1 MKNMKRREFI
11 KGSIA
16 ASGLAGMALRQ
27 PSAGAAESTPTANR
41 EYYELRAYR
50 LKSGDSHAAL
60 DAYLERALIPALNRL
75 GSKPIGVFV
84 QQERSDPP
92 ASTEVRGP
100 DTLFVLIPFSS
111 LDSWASTASHLSADE
126 QYEKAAADYMNLPKD
141 KAAYERID
149 SWLMQAFAGM
159 PKLEQPA
166 YSLEKKPRMF
176 EMRRY
181 ESHSE
186 LKAIKKIEMFN
197 SGEIEVMR
205 EVGLGPIFYGQ
216 ALVGIGLPQLTY
228 MVSAENQE
236 AHKNHWSSFGKNPT
250 WNKLK
255 NDPRYADSVSKI
267 MNRFLVPTA
276 YSQI

>member
-1 MKNMKRREFI
+1 MKKMKQREFI

-16 ASGLAGMALRQ
+16 ASGLAGIALRQ
-27 PSAGAAESTPTANR
+27 PSAAAAEATPTANR

-50 LKSGDSHAAL
+50 LKSGDSHASL
-60 DAYLERALIPALNRL
+60 DAYLERALIPAMNRL
-75 GSKPIGVFV
+75 GSKPIGVFA

-126 QYEKAAADYMNLPKD
+126 QYEKAAADYLNLPKNN
-141 KAAYERID
+141 AAYERID

-197 SGEIEVMR
+197 SGEIGVMR
-205 EVGLGPIFYGQ
+205 EAGLGPIFYGQ
-216 ALVGIGLPQLTY
+216 ALFGIGLPQLTY

-236 AHKNHWSSFGKNPT
+236 AHSEHWGSFGKNPI

-255 NDPRYADSVSKI
+255 NDPRFADSVSKI